1 MKLFALLAAFVLSL
15 STSSAEPDAR
25 AKGEIEHLM
34 SYLAGS
40 NCEFYR
46 NGAWHAPARAVEHLR
61 GKYEYLAGRGLV
73 STAESFIE
81 RAATESSMSGKP
93 YLVRCG
99 ARPESIES
107 AKWFAAELSR
117 YRERSK

>member
-1 MKLFALLAAFVLSL
+1 MKVFAILAAIVLSL
-15 STSSAEPDAR
+15 STSSAEPAAR
-25 AKGEIEHLM
+25 ARSEIEHLM
-34 SYLAGS
+34 SYLGGS

-46 NGAWHAPARAVEHLR
+46 NGSWHAPASAVEHLR

-81 RAATESSMSGKP
+81 RAASESSMSGKP

-99 ARPESIES
+99 SSESVES

-117 YRERSK
+117 YRARSQ

>member
-1 MKLFALLAAFVLSL
+1 MKLFAILTAFMLSL

-25 AKGEIEHLM
+25 AKSEIEHLM
-34 SYLAGS
+34 SFLAGS
-40 NCEFYR
+40 SCEFYR
-46 NGAWHAPARAVEHLR
+46 NGSWHTPARAVEHLR

-99 ARPESIES
+99 DAESVES
-107 AKWFAAELSR
+107 SKWFSAELSR
-117 YRERSK
+117 HRARTK

>member
-1 MKLFALLAAFVLSL
+1 MKLFAILTAFMLSL
-15 STSSAEPDAR
+15 SMSSAEPDAR
-25 AKGEIEHLM
+25 ARGEIEHLM
-34 SYLAGS
+34 SFLAGS
-40 NCEFYR
+40 SCEFYR
-46 NGAWHAPARAVEHLR
+46 NGSWHAPARAVEHLR

-99 ARPESIES
+99 DAESVES
-107 AKWFAAELSR
+107 AKWFSEELSR
-117 YRERSK
+117 YRAKAK